1 MKKRT
6 WQVFYGI
13 YVNWV
18 SELLNSN
25 IINILVYY
33 NLIAKILANIQFLN
47 KIEGQGR
54 WHKKS
59 PTYLLL
65 QLHC

>member
-1 MKKRT
+1 M
-6 WQVFYGI
+6 
-13 YVNWV
+13 NWV

-54 WHKKS
+54 
-59 PTYLLL
+59 
-65 QLHC
+65 